1 MGFASVMRNIH
12 FGFTHNKLMF
22 ASIVFLV
29 RSIPCRVLLKKKTQ
43 AYYSC
48 EIRTKD
54 LCTSRAVGLLPPR
67 FRGRYRGSW
76 KTTF

>member
-29 RSIPCRVLLKKKTQ
+29 RSIPCRVLLKKKPRHITPVRFEPKTF
-43 AYYSC
+43 A
-48 EIRTKD
+48 
-54 LCTSRAVGLLPPR
+54 LLEQ
-67 FRGRYRGSW
+67 
-76 KTTF
+76 